1 MVKCLDSPSEVGA
14 VPADEGAT
22 PTTSGCAM
30 PLREPLCASAF
41 VCALVT
47 GLLAVAP
54 AGASSTSGV
63 ANIAHRGASGSAP
76 ENTLV
81 SVAQAIADH
90 ADFVELDVRLTKDG
104 VPVLLH
110 DADLR
115 RTTDVETV
123 FPGRSPWALRDFTLD
138 EVRRLDAGSYRSGSY
153 ARERVPTL
161 AAVLRH
167 LKRSPSG
174 AYLHVKNAS
183 TYGGVD
189 GIGAKVYET
198 VKAEWPGAWT
208 AEGRRRL
215 FVQSADQQFVEEF
228 AARYPEVP
236 VAVILRSSTLDD
248 VAAFADDVQV
258 QRDSATPQLA
268 ADAHAAG
275 LTIGAWT
282 VDDRAGMSGFA
293 ADVDSITTNHPAR
306 LRGVLARRGM
316 TYTGTPWP
324 AEEAGR
330 PTWTLRTIGRYL
342 HSPVAVRATLTATDG
357 GPARWQWAVVQ
368 RRVDG
373 AWRTVARRATDAF
386 GRFTATIPGSPD
398 LRVRVVNRDSGEYP
412 VAASAARTVGLR
424 KMGSFVRLSGP
435 RVVRPRRTAV
445 LTVRWHAAD
454 GDALGGRV
462 RLYRSRPDGSW
473 QHLRD
478 LRVSDGFRRT
488 RVVPGSRTTRYKISA
503 LPAWWHAGDVDYKRV
518 RVMH

>member
-1 MVKCLDSPSEVGA
+1 MPTDV
-14 VPADEGAT
+14 GAT
-22 PTTSGCAM
+22 PTISGCAV
-30 PLREPLCASAF
+30 PLREPLRASAF

-63 ANIAHRGASGSAP
+63 ANVAHRGASGSAP
-76 ENTLV
+76 ENTLA

-104 VPVLLH
+104 VPVVLH

-138 EVRRLDAGSYRSGSY
+138 EVRRLDAGSWRSRSY

-215 FVQSADQQFVEEF
+215 FVQSAEQQFLEEF

-258 QRDSATPQLA
+258 QRDSATPQMA
-268 ADAHAAG
+268 ADAHDAG

-293 ADVDSITTNHPAR
+293 DDVDSITTNHPAR

-316 TYTGTPWP
+316 TYTGTRLARRGGGSADLDLENLRSLPP
-324 AEEAGR
+324 QPGGR
-330 PTWTLRTIGRYL
+330 PGQADGDRRGPC
-342 HSPVAVRATLTATDG
+342 SVAVGRCPAPGGWCMAHRGAARDRCVRQVHGDHPGLP
-357 GPARWQWAVVQ
+357 GPAGAGGQPRQ
-368 RRVDG
+368 RRVP
-373 AWRTVARRATDAF
+373 
-386 GRFTATIPGSPD
+386 GRG
-398 LRVRVVNRDSGEYP
+398 LGGEN
-412 VAASAARTVGLR
+412 G
-424 KMGSFVRLSGP
+424 
-435 RVVRPRRTAV
+435 RTAQDGE
-445 LTVRWHAAD
+445 LRPALRPTRRQAAPH
-454 GDALGGRV
+454 GG
-462 RLYRSRPDGSW
+462 PDGP
-473 QHLRD
+473 LAC
-478 LRVSDGFRRT
+478 GRR
-488 RVVPGSRTTRYKISA
+488 
-503 LPAWWHAGDVDYKRV
+503 
-518 RVMH
+518 